1 MNLPKISMKFK
12 YLIHKKNVNGT
23 LRLLTNN
30 MSIEILPLTVETLHL
45 LHTKHSEM
53 QNAHEKVILEVPIK
67 QVHPVMCEAVDET
80 LMSKAGLKI
89 TCGCGSSGFGAENW

>member
-1 MNLPKISMKFK
+1 MNLLKISMKFK

-30 MSIEILPLTVETLHL
+30 MSTEVLPLTVETLHL

-53 QNAHEKVILEVPIK
+53 QNAHKEVILEAPIK
-67 QVHPVMCEAVDET
+67 QVHPVM
-80 LMSKAGLKI
+80 
-89 TCGCGSSGFGAENW
+89 

>member
-30 MSIEILPLTVETLHL
+30 MSIEVLPLTVETLHL

-53 QNAHEKVILEVPIK
+53 QNAHKEVILEAPIK
-67 QVHPVMCEAVDET
+67 QVHPVMCEAFDET
-80 LMSKAGLKI
+80 LMSKAALKT